1 MVLSRRGMSA
11 VKGKRIPGACDI
23 CKRKKIKCDSGER
36 MGKSCTNCEAA
47 GLDCTH
53 RETTKA
59 LGSAKSYV
67 TNLEMRLEKMEK
79 VLSKLLPGVDLN
91 TDLDHLV
98 DMPESH
104 NSPSFASS
112 SESPE
117 PVGTLFRHEEDDYV
131 DKEVIIKL
139 QKLDLVQEPRFFGG
153 SSGFRLIQTA
163 LDFKSQYIGQ
173 SAGEAANIFNPRR
186 REEFW
191 VTFPWQR
198 GKLDEELNLNAS
210 TFSFPDDDLFV
221 SLIDLYFK
229 EVNIFFPLLHRPTF
243 ERQIAEGLHNR
254 DAMFGNVVLLVCAL
268 GSKHSDDPRVLT
280 EGSNTSRSSGHKWFA
295 QVDTCRKSYNKK
307 PSLYELQMISL
318 LMLFGKSAAR
328 PQGIWVHIGLGLK
341 LAQEIGVHR
350 RRPRSDKPP
359 TVEDELWKRAFW
371 VLLVHDR
378 YVSASYGR
386 PCTVYEE
393 E

>member
-1 MVLSRRGMSA
+1 
-11 VKGKRIPGACDI
+11 
-23 CKRKKIKCDSGER
+23 
-36 MGKSCTNCEAA
+36 
-47 GLDCTH
+47 
-53 RETTKA
+53 
-59 LGSAKSYV
+59 
-67 TNLEMRLEKMEK
+67 
-79 VLSKLLPGVDLN
+79 VDLN

-153 SSGFRLIQTA
+153 SRSVFVNIKVYHLMSSSGFRLIQTA

-191 VTFPWQR
+191 VTFPVSHLFYTKFIFLIVYRQWQR

-307 PSLYELQMISL
+307 PSLYELQMISV
-318 LMLFGKSAAR
+318 R
-328 PQGIWVHIGLGLK
+328 PFNL
-341 LAQEIGVHR
+341 E
-350 RRPRSDKPP
+350 
-359 TVEDELWKRAFW
+359 
-371 VLLVHDR
+371 
-378 YVSASYGR
+378 VS
-386 PCTVYEE
+386 
-393 E
+393 